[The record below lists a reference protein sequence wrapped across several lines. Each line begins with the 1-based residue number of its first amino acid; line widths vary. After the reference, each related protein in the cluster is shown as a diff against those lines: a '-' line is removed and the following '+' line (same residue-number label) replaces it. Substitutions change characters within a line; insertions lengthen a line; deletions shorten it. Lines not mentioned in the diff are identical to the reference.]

1 MLTKSTTMK
10 KYLLSAA
17 LLLTVFISAQAQTFG
32 VKGGVNFSKINT
44 DNLDE
49 STVTGYQAG
58 LFARF
63 GSSFYIQ
70 PELYVASS
78 GGKVNGNVGA
88 AAYNGDIKFTTL
100 NVPLLVGKSFGEESL
115 NFRIMAGPVYSY
127 IMDQN
132 KNFSANFNGAYA
144 DFGNYNNSTLGY
156 QAGAGVDIGP
166 ITADVR
172 YEGGLTKLNN
182 NYGQKQNLWA
192 VSVGFKFF

>member
-1 MLTKSTTMK
+1 MK

-17 LLLTVFISAQAQTFG
+17 ALLIISISAQAQSSTFG
-32 VKGGVNFSKINT
+32 IKGGINFSKINS
-44 DNLDE
+44 DNLNE

-63 GSSFYIQ
+63 GSSFYVQ
-70 PELYVASS
+70 PEVYVASS
-78 GGKVNGNVGA
+78 GGKVNGNVGT

-100 NVPLLVGKSFGEESL
+100 NVPLLLGKSFGDENL
-115 NFRIMAGPVYSY
+115 NFRLMVGPVYSY
-127 IMDQN
+127 IMDQD
-132 KNFSANFNGAYA
+132 KNFSANFSGAYA

-172 YEGGLTKLNN
+172 YEGGLTEINK

>member
-1 MLTKSTTMK
+1 MK

-17 LLLTVFISAQAQTFG
+17 ALLIISIGAQAQSSTFG
-32 VKGGVNFSKINT
+32 IKGGINFSKINSE
-44 DNLDE
+44 NLDE

-63 GSSFYIQ
+63 GSSFYVQ
-70 PELYVASS
+70 PEVYVASS
-78 GGKVNGNVGA
+78 GGKVNGNVGT

-100 NVPLLVGKSFGEESL
+100 NVPLLLGKSFGDENL
-115 NFRIMAGPVYSY
+115 NFRLMVGPVYSY
-127 IMDQN
+127 IMNQD
-132 KNFSANFNGAYA
+132 KNFSANFSGAYA

-172 YEGGLTKLNN
+172 YEGGLTEINK

-192 VSVGFKFF
+192 VSIGFKFF

>member
-1 MLTKSTTMK
+1 MK

-17 LLLTVFISAQAQTFG
+17 ALLIISISAQAQSSTFG
-32 VKGGVNFSKINT
+32 IKGGINFSKINT
-44 DNLDE
+44 DNLNE

-63 GSSFYIQ
+63 GSSFYVQ
-70 PELYVASS
+70 PEVYVASS

-100 NVPLLVGKSFGEESL
+100 NVPLLLGKSFGDENL
-115 NFRIMAGPVYSY
+115 NFRLMVGPVYSY
-127 IMDQN
+127 IMDQD
-132 KNFSANFNGAYA
+132 KNFSANFSGAYA

-156 QAGAGVDIGP
+156 QAGAGIDIGP
-166 ITADVR
+166 VTADVR
-172 YEGGLTKLNN
+172 YEGGLTEINK

>member
-1 MLTKSTTMK
+1 MK

-17 LLLTVFISAQAQTFG
+17 TLLIISISAHAQSSTFG
-32 VKGGVNFSKINT
+32 IKGGINFSKINT
-44 DNLDE
+44 NDLDE

-58 LFARF
+58 IFARF
-63 GSSFYIQ
+63 GSSFYVQ
-70 PELYVASS
+70 PEVYVASS
-78 GGKVNGNVGA
+78 GGKVNGNIGT

-100 NVPLLVGKSFGEESL
+100 NVPLLLGKSFGSENL
-115 NFRIMAGPVYSY
+115 NFRLMVGPVYSY

-132 KNFSANFNGAYA
+132 KNFSANFGGAYA

-166 ITADVR
+166 VTADVR
-172 YEGGLTKLNN
+172 YEGGLTEINKS
-182 NYGQKQNLWA
+182 YGQKQNLWA

>member
-1 MLTKSTTMK
+1 MK

-17 LLLTVFISAQAQTFG
+17 ALLIISISAHAQSSTFG
-32 VKGGVNFSKINT
+32 IKGGINFSKINT
-44 DNLDE
+44 DNLNE

-63 GSSFYIQ
+63 GSSFYVQ
-70 PELYVASS
+70 PEVYVASS

-100 NVPLLVGKSFGEESL
+100 NVPLLFGKSFGSNNL
-115 NFRIMAGPVYSY
+115 NFRLMVGPVYSY
-127 IMDQN
+127 IMNQD
-132 KNFSANFNGAYA
+132 KNFSANFSGAYA

-156 QAGAGVDIGP
+156 QAGAGFDVGP

-172 YEGGLTKLNN
+172 YEGGLTEINKS
-182 NYGQKQNLWA
+182 YGQKQNLWA

>member
-1 MLTKSTTMK
+1 MK

-17 LLLTVFISAQAQTFG
+17 ALLIISIGTQAQSTFG
-32 VKGGVNFSKINT
+32 IKGGINFSKINT
-44 DNLDE
+44 DNLNE

-63 GSSFYIQ
+63 GSSFYVQ
-70 PELYVASS
+70 PEVYVASS
-78 GGKVNGNVGA
+78 GGKVNGNVGT

-100 NVPLLVGKSFGEESL
+100 NVPLLLGKSFGDENL
-115 NFRIMAGPVYSY
+115 NFRLMVGPVYSY
-127 IMDQN
+127 IMNQD
-132 KNFSANFNGAYA
+132 KNFSANFSGAYA

-172 YEGGLTKLNN
+172 YEGGLTEINK

>member
-1 MLTKSTTMK
+1 MK

-17 LLLTVFISAQAQTFG
+17 AILLICLGAQAQSSTFG
-32 VKGGVNFSKINT
+32 IKGGINFSKINT
-44 DNLDE
+44 DNLNE

-63 GSSFYIQ
+63 GSSFYVQ
-70 PELYVASS
+70 PEVYVASS
-78 GGKVNGNVGA
+78 GGKVNGNVGT

-100 NVPLLVGKSFGEESL
+100 NVPLLLGKSFGDENL
-115 NFRIMAGPVYSY
+115 NFRVMVGPVYSY
-127 IMDQN
+127 IMDQD
-132 KNFSANFNGAYA
+132 KNFSANFSGAYA

-156 QAGAGVDIGP
+156 QAGAGIDIGP

-172 YEGGLTKLNN
+172 YEGGLTEINK

>member
-1 MLTKSTTMK
+1 MK

-17 LLLTVFISAQAQTFG
+17 TLLIISLGAQAQSSTFG
-32 VKGGVNFSKINT
+32 IKGGINFSKI
-44 DNLDE
+44 DNNNLRE

-63 GSSFYIQ
+63 GSSFYVQ
-70 PELYVASS
+70 PEVYVAST
-78 GGKVNGNVGA
+78 GGKVDGNVGT

-100 NVPLLVGKSFGEESL
+100 TVPLLLGKSFGSQSL
-115 NFRIMAGPVYSY
+115 NFRLMAGPVYSY
-127 IMDQN
+127 IMDQD
-132 KNFSANFNGAYA
+132 KNFSANFAGAYA
-144 DFGNYNNSTLGY
+144 DFGDYKNSTLGY

-172 YEGGLTKLNN
+172 YEGGLTEINKS
-182 NYGQKQNLWA
+182 YGQKQNLWA

>member
-1 MLTKSTTMK
+1 MK

-17 LLLTVFISAQAQTFG
+17 AFLIIGLGAQAQSSTFG
-32 VKGGVNFSKINT
+32 IKGGINFSKINT

-49 STVTGYQAG
+49 SSVTGYQAG

-63 GSSFYIQ
+63 GSDFYVQ

-100 NVPLLVGKSFGEESL
+100 NVPLLFGKTFGNEDL
-115 NFRIMAGPVYSY
+115 NFRLMVGPVYSY
-127 IMDQN
+127 LMDQN
-132 KNFSANFNGAYA
+132 NTFSANFNGAYA
-144 DFGNYNNSTLGY
+144 DFGNYNKSTLGY
-156 QAGAGVDIGP
+156 QAGAGIDIGP

-172 YEGGLTKLNN
+172 YEGGLTEINK
-182 NYGQKQNLWA
+182 NYGQKQNIWA
-192 VSVGFKFF
+192 VSLGFKFF

>member
-1 MLTKSTTMK
+1 MK

-17 LLLTVFISAQAQTFG
+17 TLLIITITAQAQSSTFG
-32 VKGGVNFSKINT
+32 IKGGINFSKINT
-44 DNLDE
+44 DNLNE

-63 GSSFYIQ
+63 GSSFYVQ
-70 PELYVASS
+70 PEVYVASS
-78 GGKVNGNVGA
+78 GGKVNGNVGT

-100 NVPLLVGKSFGEESL
+100 NVPLLLGKSFGAKDL
-115 NFRIMAGPVYSY
+115 NFRLMVGPVYSY

-132 KNFSANFNGAYA
+132 KNFSANFSGAYA

-172 YEGGLTKLNN
+172 YEGGLTEINK

>member
-1 MLTKSTTMK
+1 MK

-17 LLLTVFISAQAQTFG
+17 ALLIISISAHAQSSTFG
-32 VKGGVNFSKINT
+32 IKGGINFSKINN
-44 DNLDE
+44 DNLSE

-63 GSSFYIQ
+63 GSSFYVQ
-70 PELYVASS
+70 PEVYVASS
-78 GGKVNGNVGA
+78 GGKVSGNIGT

-100 NVPLLVGKSFGEESL
+100 NVPLLLGKSFGDENL
-115 NFRIMAGPVYSY
+115 NFRLMVGPVYSY
-127 IMDQN
+127 IMDQD
-132 KNFSANFNGAYA
+132 KNFSANFSGAYA

-156 QAGAGVDIGP
+156 QAGAGIDIGP

-172 YEGGLTKLNN
+172 YEGGLTEVNKS
-182 NYGQKQNLWA
+182 YGQKQNLWA

>member
-1 MLTKSTTMK
+1 MK

-17 LLLTVFISAQAQTFG
+17 TLLIISLGAHAQSSTFG
-32 VKGGVNFSKINT
+32 IKGGINFSKINN
-44 DNLDE
+44 DNLSE

-63 GSSFYIQ
+63 GSSFYVQ
-70 PELYVASS
+70 PEVYVASS
-78 GGKVNGNVGA
+78 GGKVNGNVGT

-100 NVPLLVGKSFGEESL
+100 NVPLLLGKSFGSNSL
-115 NFRIMAGPVYSY
+115 NFRLMVGPVYSY
-127 IMDQN
+127 IMDQD
-132 KNFSANFNGAYA
+132 KNFSANFSGAYA
-144 DFGNYNNSTLGY
+144 DFGNYKNSTLGY

-172 YEGGLTKLNN
+172 YEGGLTEINK
-182 NYGQKQNLWA
+182 NYGQKQNLWS

>member
-1 MLTKSTTMK
+1 MK

-17 LLLTVFISAQAQTFG
+17 AVLIISLSAQAQSSTFG
-32 VKGGVNFSKINT
+32 IKGGINFSKINT
-44 DNLDE
+44 ENLDE
-49 STVTGYQAG
+49 SSVTGYQAG

-63 GSSFYIQ
+63 GSSFYVQ
-70 PELYVASS
+70 PEVYVASS
-78 GGKVNGNVGA
+78 GGKVNGNIGT

-100 NVPLLVGKSFGEESL
+100 NVPLLLGKSFGDENL
-115 NFRIMAGPVYSY
+115 NFRLMVGPVYSY
-127 IMDQN
+127 IMNQD
-132 KNFSANFNGAYA
+132 KNFSANFSGAYA

-172 YEGGLTKLNN
+172 YEGGLTEINK

-192 VSVGFKFF
+192 VSIGFKFF

>member
-1 MLTKSTTMK
+1 MK

-17 LLLTVFISAQAQTFG
+17 ALLIISLGAQAQSSTFG
-32 VKGGVNFSKINT
+32 IKGGINFSKINT

-49 STVTGYQAG
+49 SSVTGYQAG

-63 GSSFYIQ
+63 GSDFYVQ

-100 NVPLLVGKSFGEESL
+100 NVPLLFGKTFGNEDL
-115 NFRIMAGPVYSY
+115 NFRLMVGPVYSY
-127 IMDQN
+127 LMDQN
-132 KNFSANFNGAYA
+132 NTFSANFNGAYA
-144 DFGNYNNSTLGY
+144 DFGNYNKSTLGY
-156 QAGAGVDIGP
+156 QAGAGIDIGP

-172 YEGGLTKLNN
+172 YEGGLTEINK
-182 NYGQKQNLWA
+182 NYGQKQNIWA
-192 VSVGFKFF
+192 VSLGFKFF